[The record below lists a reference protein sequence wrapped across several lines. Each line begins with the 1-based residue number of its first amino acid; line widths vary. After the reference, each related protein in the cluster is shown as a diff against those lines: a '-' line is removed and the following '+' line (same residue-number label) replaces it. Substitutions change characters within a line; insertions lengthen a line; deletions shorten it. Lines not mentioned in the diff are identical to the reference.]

1 MSSSSLGSG
10 SLPAFVRERP
20 EQWAQ
25 FIPEGAISV
34 AAEGPSLVLRASRPL
49 QERFEQ
55 LLNGRKSGEL
65 TQEEDQEYKAICD
78 LDEALS
84 WLNRELR
91 DMPQDQ

>member
-1 MSSSSLGSG
+1 MSSSSLGSD
-10 SLPAFVRERP
+10 SVPAFVRERP
-20 EQWAQ
+20 EQWAR

-34 AAEGPSLVLRASRPL
+34 STEGSALVLRASRPL

-55 LLNGRKSGEL
+55 LLNGRKSDGL
-65 TQEEDQEYKAICD
+65 TQEEDQEYQAICD

-91 DMPQDQ
+91 DQRPQ